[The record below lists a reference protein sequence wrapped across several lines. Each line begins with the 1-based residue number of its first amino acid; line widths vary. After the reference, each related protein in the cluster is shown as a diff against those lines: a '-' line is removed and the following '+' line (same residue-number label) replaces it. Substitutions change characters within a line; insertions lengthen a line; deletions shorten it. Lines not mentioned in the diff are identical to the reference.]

1 MIPPRVVFKM
11 EKIYEDMLDRA
22 YKNIPELVDSH
33 ERFQV
38 PRPDIRFA
46 GRRTVVVNFREI
58 ADELRRDPE
67 HLLKF
72 LVSETATRAN
82 LDGNRAIFQGRF
94 GFETIKNLL
103 NIYVNKYVTCPV
115 CGRPDTRIEK
125 ERRLFFLQ
133 CEACGARS
141 SIGSG

>member
-1 MIPPRVVFKM
+1 MDKT
-11 EKIYEDMLDRA
+11 YEEMLNRA
-22 YKNIPELVDSH
+22 YENIPELTDSH

-38 PRPDIRFA
+38 PIPDIRFA
-46 GRRTVVVNFREI
+46 GRRTVIVNFREI
-58 ADELRRDPE
+58 SDELRRDPD

-82 LDGNRAIFQGRF
+82 FDGNRAIFQGRF
-94 GFETIKNLL
+94 DFETMRNLL
-103 NIYVNKYVTCPV
+103 NSYVSKYVICPV